1 MGMKDIRFKPA
12 YNPYTEPSM
21 EIFAFHPML
30 NKYVEVGN
38 SGVFRPEM
46 LRTMGVPEDIN
57 VIAWGFGL
65 ERQTMIACGIKSI
78 RSIFGP
84 KTDLEFI
91 KNTNYYLW
99 KFYFADNNTEVHFIS
114 EEELKE
120 KHSKMPHGGFVIR
133 TGETGRDGNKHVI
146 EYSLKLDSNPEFTS
160 SVLVAYARAAYRLS
174 QKGESG
180 ARSVFDIP
188 PVMLS
193 QKTPEQLRKEIL

>member
-1 MGMKDIRFKPA
+1 MTHLAEFHQIEGFIADRNIGLAQLIAVVKEFFTKMGLKDIRFKPA

-21 EIFAFHPML
+21 EIFAFNPIL
-30 NKYVEVGN
+30 NRYVEVGN

-91 KNTNYYLW
+91 KNS
-99 KFYFADNNTEVHFIS
+99 EVCVYGI
-114 EEELKE
+114 
-120 KHSKMPHGGFVIR
+120 
-133 TGETGRDGNKHVI
+133 
-146 EYSLKLDSNPEFTS
+146 
-160 SVLVAYARAAYRLS
+160 
-174 QKGESG
+174 
-180 ARSVFDIP
+180 
-188 PVMLS
+188 
-193 QKTPEQLRKEIL
+193 